1 MLLRS
6 APRHVAELC
15 SGYRRGPISR
25 RFRILGCESARGDP
39 RVPSA
44 RAAVNMHV
52 DVEETRTRRLV
63 QLSKKVYT
71 AEILSLTTIAHGP
84 SLSNHGTQQSSL
96 SYLTSPNVESVL
108 NL

>member
-1 MLLRS
+1 MAIPFVVHAYGVPCVL
-6 APRHVAELC
+6 
-15 SGYRRGPISR
+15 I
-25 RFRILGCESARGDP
+25 CERGDP